1 MSSFQESAAKTT
13 VRQLLREAC
22 ERLRRGRLT
31 YLGLPGEFATD
42 LKVLGSLLEN
52 AICVEREA
60 SVLEEVRRSV
70 SLLPLK
76 TCVFV
81 KQNMWD
87 YLGDRYSSEPLVA
100 DVTFLDYCGGGIT
113 KEDAFA
119 EEIGA
124 LRNYFR
130 KHAKY
135 PNRAFVFAWTYM
147 PRDKGKRHYLTALEK
162 TISDERLL
170 AAARAS
176 GGMLLRSTAIRLFLW
191 KCLHDHDMLA
201 NLVQHVVYKGVM
213 NAIILVLSKGTDEQ
227 CAHELQAPD
236 CLLTDPAWVYDE
248 GDATPRAVHLPIS

>member
-31 YLGLPGEFATD
+31 YLGLPGELTID

-60 SVLEEVRRSV
+60 GVLEEVRRSV

-76 TCVFV
+76 KCAFV

-87 YLGDRYSSEPLVA
+87 YLGDQYSSEPLVA

-113 KEDAFA
+113 REDPFA

-135 PNRAFVFAWTYM
+135 PNRAFVFGWTYM
-147 PRDKGKRHYLTALEK
+147 PRDKGKKHYVSALEK
-162 TISDERLL
+162 IINDEDLL
-170 AAARAS
+170 AAVRDCS
-176 GGMLLRSTAIRLFLW
+176 GMLLRSTAIRLFLW

-201 NLVQHVVYKGVM
+201 QLVQHVVYKGVM
-213 NAIILVLSKGTDEQ
+213 NAIILVFSKGTDEQ
-227 CAHELQAPD
+227 CAHDLQAPD
-236 CLLTDPAWVYDE
+236 CLLTDPAWVYDP
-248 GDATPRAVHLPIS
+248 GDPTPRAVQLPTS